1 MSAHPHA
8 AFERPAPH
16 VGITRSAATGAARL
30 AEIREE
36 TAARAVAKCWPAM
49 DLSVRIVLVMLGCGQ
64 AGKPERIAQQP
75 WESFSASDQQAMA
88 IAARKVRA
96 CLADF
101 AAVA

>member
-8 AFERPAPH
+8 IFERPAPH
-16 VGITRSAATGAARL
+16 IGIPRSAATGAARL
-30 AEIREE
+30 AEVRDE
-36 TAARAVAKCWPAM
+36 TARAAVGRCWLATDM
-49 DLSVRIVLVMLGCGQ
+49 SVRIVLVMLGCGQ

-75 WESFSASDQQAMA
+75 WDSFSAADQLAMA

-96 CLADF
+96 ALADF